1 MEYVYIGKIV
11 STHGIKGEI
20 KLISDFEYKDK
31 VFKKGINIYI
41 GQNYCH
47 EVINTYRHHK
57 QYDMIT
63 LSGYN
68 NINEVLKYMKKN
80 VYIDKSEI
88 NFGDDIL
95 ICDIIGMEAYVMDK
109 FIGYVTSIYNTGV
122 NYKVVEIMNDGK
134 KTLIPYHKDFIKN
147 IDESNKKIT
156 FTREV

>member
-1 MEYVYIGKIV
+1 MDYSILVNKDNPLPRAHIPNTLVDAESEY
-11 STHGIKGEI
+11 
-20 KLISDFEYKDK
+20 
-31 VFKKGINIYI
+31 
-41 GQNYCH
+41 
-47 EVINTYRHHK
+47 
-57 QYDMIT
+57 
-63 LSGYN
+63 
-68 NINEVLKYMKKN
+68 KKN
-80 VYIDKSEI
+80 VYIDKAEI